1 MKYGIRVGESLSDF
15 SLEETDYRV
24 KVRDFGPMLDPDK
37 RGYKVEE
44 FMEKVLNLFNIN
56 TISVTPG
63 SKIDLWGIDFLLR
76 SYNEPPLTLGV
87 QVKTTLNGVNHFL
100 HSGNL
105 GDKIIITWV
114 DLREID
120 GVNLQELKKNFL
132 FTLIKTFK
140 SLGIFLKNEFFL
152 LLQKVNKLNRL
163 QQKGVHFRNI
173 FHLFSVE
180 QVSLLKD
187 LGLIT
192 YHQGL
197 YFFK

>member
-1 MKYGIRVGESLSDF
+1 
-15 SLEETDYRV
+15 
-24 KVRDFGPMLDPDK
+24 
-37 RGYKVEE
+37 
-44 FMEKVLNLFNIN
+44 MEKVLNLFNIH
-56 TISVTPG
+56 TITVTPG

-76 SYNEPPLTLGV
+76 GYSEPPLTLGV
-87 QVKTTLNGVNHFL
+87 QVKTTFNGVNHFL

-114 DLREID
+114 DLREVD
-120 GVNLQELKKNFL
+120 GVNLLQLKKNFF

-140 SLGIFLKNEFFL
+140 SLGIFLKNDFFI

-163 QQKGVHFRNI
+163 QHKGVRFRSI
-173 FHLFSVE
+173 FHLFSIE

-187 LGLIT
+187 LGLIH

-197 YFFK
+197 YSFID